1 MKTYWIAAGV
11 GTLVTA
17 LGGVVY
23 YMSDAKNGLI
33 VILGG
38 MVVAIMA
45 LVMALIQ
52 SAMDKSK

>member
-1 MKTYWIAAGV
+1 MKTYWIVAGV

-17 LGGVVY
+17 VGGVVY
-23 YMSDAKNGLI
+23 YMSDANNGLI